1 MVAVPNV
8 VGKNEAQVHSAMT
21 AADLYYTTTGPG
33 AGTTP
38 TWTKVVS
45 ESPIAGTMVK
55 KLSTVILTVTK

>member
-1 MVAVPNV
+1 
-8 VGKNEAQVHSAMT
+8 MT
-21 AADLYYTTTGPG
+21 TADLYYTTTGPG

-45 ESPIAGTMVK
+45 ENPGAGTMVK